1 MNSTAHYLSIQE
13 VARRLTPADR
23 TADTDKVYNWV
34 RRGVT
39 VAGKRVQLEAIRL
52 PHGLAVTE
60 QALQRFVD
68 QLTRQEGLQS
78 VGEQTPEQTPTPT
91 ASGVLPRFSAAERG
105 TYPTQ
110 S

>member
-1 MNSTAHYLSIQE
+1 MNTTTQYLSIQE

-23 TADTDKVYNWV
+23 AADTDKVYNWV

-39 VAGKRVQLEAIRL
+39 VAGRRVQLKAIRL

-60 QALQRFVD
+60 EALQLFVA
-68 QLTRQEGLQS
+68 QLTHQEGLGS
-78 VGEQTPEQTPTPT
+78 VSQQVPEPTP
-91 ASGVLPRFSAAERG
+91 APMAGGVLPRFTAGERG
-105 TYPTQ
+105 TYPTA